1 MFIEFLHDRSI
12 GDSCIGPRDL
22 NTARDLSKDNVSD
35 EELLSTDID
44 LLSVGEGEGELE
56 ESDKTAG
63 ELSGGGGLS
72 GRKGRRGKFGGGG
85 W

>member
-1 MFIEFLHDRSI
+1 M
-12 GDSCIGPRDL
+12 GDSCTGPKDL
-22 NTARDLSKDNVSD
+22 NTASVLSKDNVSE

-44 LLSVGEGEGELE
+44 SLSVGEDEGELE

-63 ELSGGGGLS
+63 ELFGGGGLS
-72 GRKGRRGKFGGGG
+72 GRKGRRGKFGGGA